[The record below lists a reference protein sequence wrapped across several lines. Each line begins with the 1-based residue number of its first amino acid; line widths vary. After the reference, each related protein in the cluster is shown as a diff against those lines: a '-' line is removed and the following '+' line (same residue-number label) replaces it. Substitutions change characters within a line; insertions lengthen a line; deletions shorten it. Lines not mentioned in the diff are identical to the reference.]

1 MGNVHFVSLMLRCG
15 LIVFKINISFFP
27 SCTEE
32 MSVCMYVSMAKVS
45 DNKSSKNGILPCP
58 ALIVVKS
65 LKGGYNYLHV
75 LKYAHVVDLS
85 DLK

>member
-1 MGNVHFVSLMLRCG
+1 M
-15 LIVFKINISFFP
+15 
-27 SCTEE
+27 
-32 MSVCMYVSMAKVS
+32 CMYVSMAKVS
-45 DNKSSKNGILPCP
+45 DNKSSKNGMLPCP

>member
-1 MGNVHFVSLMLRCG
+1 MC
-15 LIVFKINISFFP
+15 
-27 SCTEE
+27 
-32 MSVCMYVSMAKVS
+32 VCMCQWQKCLTIRVARMGCYLV
-45 DNKSSKNGILPCP
+45 PP